1 MAQTSGVKNV
11 DIQKL
16 INELKAQFETL
27 SKKAQG
33 LFKVSTDAGQK
44 ALVVVSDNAQ
54 ALVKVETAAAKDVYE
69 IAVASFNK
77 AKAAG
82 LKEVA
87 AKPVDY
93 LPSEGV
99 DRVVSA
105 AQETV
110 ELLTQAGEELVE
122 VLQKGYK
129 SVLAK
134 LQGRKPAPR
143 KRRTTARKASKKAA
157 AAA

>member
-1 MAQTSGVKNV
+1 M

-33 LFKVSTDAGQK
+33 LFKVSANAGQQS
-44 ALVVVSDNAQ
+44 LVVVSDNAQ
-54 ALVKVETAAAKDVYE
+54 ALVKVQTAAAKDVYE
-69 IAVASFNK
+69 IALASFNK
-77 AKAAG
+77 AKTAG
-82 LKEVA
+82 LQKVA

-93 LPSEGV
+93 LPSEGAERIV
-99 DRVVSA
+99 AA

-110 ELLTQAGEELVE
+110 ELLTQAGEELVD
-122 VLQKGYK
+122 VLRKGYK

-134 LQGRKPAPR
+134 LQGKKPA
-143 KRRTTARKASKKAA
+143 ARKAKRTTVRKTTAKKATA
-157 AAA
+157 AA

>member
-1 MAQTSGVKNV
+1 M

-33 LFKVSTDAGQK
+33 MFKVSADAGQQ
-44 ALVVVSDNAQ
+44 ALVVVTDNAQ
-54 ALVKVETAAAKDVYE
+54 ALVKVETTAAKDVYE

-77 AKAAG
+77 AKTAG
-82 LKEVA
+82 LQKVA
-87 AKPVDY
+87 AKPAAY
-93 LPSEGV
+93 LPSEGA
-99 DRVVSA
+99 DRIIAA

-129 SVLAK
+129 GVLAK
-134 LQGRKPAPR
+134 LQGKKPVAKKAKR
-143 KRRTTARKASKKAA
+143 TTARRTTARKATAA
-157 AAA
+157 A

>member
-1 MAQTSGVKNV
+1 MY
-11 DIQKL
+11 IQKL

-33 LFKVSTDAGQK
+33 LFKVSADAGQQ

-69 IAVASFNK
+69 LAVASFNK

-82 LKEVA
+82 LQKVA
-87 AKPVDY
+87 AKPVAY
-93 LPSEGV
+93 LPSEGA
-99 DRVVSA
+99 DRIVAA

-110 ELLTQAGEELVE
+110 ELLTQAGEELVD

-134 LQGRKPAPR
+134 LQGKKPAAR
-143 KRRTTARKASKKAA
+143 KAKRTTARKTTARKASVAA
-157 AAA
+157 

>member
-1 MAQTSGVKNV
+1 VKIV

-16 INELKAQFETL
+16 IAELKAQFETL

-33 LFKVSTDAGQK
+33 LFKVSADAGQK

-77 AKAAG
+77 AKTAG
-82 LKEVA
+82 LKEIA

-99 DRVVSA
+99 DRVVAA

-134 LQGRKPAPR
+134 LQGKKPAAR
-143 KRRTTARKASKKAA
+143 KARRTTARKATKKAA

>member
-1 MAQTSGVKNV
+1 M

-16 INELKAQFETL
+16 IKELKAQFETL

-33 LFKVSTDAGQK
+33 LFKVSANTGQQ
-44 ALVVVSDNAQ
+44 ALDVVADNAQ
-54 ALVKVETAAAKDVYE
+54 ALVKVETTAAKDVYE

-77 AKAAG
+77 AKTAG
-82 LKEVA
+82 LQKVA

-93 LPSEGV
+93 LPSESV
-99 DRVVSA
+99 DRVIAA

-110 ELLTQAGEELVE
+110 ELLTQTGEELVE

-134 LQGRKPAPR
+134 LQGKKPAAR
-143 KRRTTARKASKKAA
+143 KSKRTTTRKTSTKKAA

>member
-1 MAQTSGVKNV
+1 M

-27 SKKAQG
+27 TKKAQG
-33 LFKVSTDAGQK
+33 LFKVSADAGQQS
-44 ALVVVSDNAQ
+44 LVVVSDNAQ
-54 ALVKVETAAAKDVYE
+54 ALVKVQTAAAKDVYE

-77 AKAAG
+77 AKTAG
-82 LKEVA
+82 LQKVA

-93 LPSEGV
+93 LPAEGAERIV
-99 DRVVSA
+99 AA

-110 ELLTQAGEELVE
+110 ELLTQAGEELVD

-134 LQGRKPAPR
+134 LQGKKPAAR
-143 KRRTTARKASKKAA
+143 KAKRTTARKATARKATAA
-157 AAA
+157 A

>member
-1 MAQTSGVKNV
+1 M

-16 INELKAQFETL
+16 IKDLQAQFKSL

-44 ALVVVSDNAQ
+44 ALDVVSDNAQ
-54 ALVKVETAAAKDVYE
+54 ALVKVETTAAKDVYE

-77 AKAAG
+77 ARADG
-82 LKEVA
+82 IKEVA

-93 LPSEGV
+93 LPSEGF
-99 DRVVSA
+99 DRVVAA
-105 AQETV
+105 AQETF
-110 ELLTQAGEELVE
+110 ELLTQTGEELVE

-129 SVLAK
+129 NALAK
-134 LQGRKPAPR
+134 LQGKKPAPR
-143 KRRTTARKASKKAA
+143 KTKRTTARRTTKKAA
-157 AAA
+157 ATA